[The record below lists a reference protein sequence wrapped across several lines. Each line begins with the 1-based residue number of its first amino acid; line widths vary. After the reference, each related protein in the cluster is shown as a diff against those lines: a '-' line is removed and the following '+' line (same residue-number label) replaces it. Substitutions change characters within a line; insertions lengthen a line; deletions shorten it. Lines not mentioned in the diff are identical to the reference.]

1 MILSAV
7 YVLVVAQSSSEVPE
21 GLMNN
26 PVLKRKQK
34 RCSMELSP
42 IFERTLIFGTVTGV
56 TQLPSDNSNMWI
68 IKTRLA
74 HLYNGSDRRKKNWE
88 KTCRS
93 VTLSTA
99 NLSLG

>member
-1 MILSAV
+1 
-7 YVLVVAQSSSEVPE
+7 
-21 GLMNN
+21 
-26 PVLKRKQK
+26 
-34 RCSMELSP
+34 MEFFP

-68 IKTRLA
+68 KTRLA
-74 HLYNGSDRRKKNWE
+74 HLCDGSDRRKKKNWE